1 MNMLRRSIIGTIAIV
16 VALTTSAA
24 AEGLPDILGVQP
36 GMPARDAHA
45 KLQAALPKNKIQ
57 VMSDTLPTIDKPV
70 IKAFSSAPP
79 GQIMMGMEGDQVE
92 VDVTLPPNKQTVWRV
107 VRQHWFA
114 NKGIPKTTLLAS
126 LREKY
131 GKETRTN
138 YSEKQPATDDSQIHH
153 LLWLFDEQG
162 RPAPLPSKPKKD
174 GPDFANQSTLT
185 SCAGLGDGVQL
196 AMIEVYSNLYKG
208 VNSENDW
215 CYSSYNAVVA
225 SVTSSETPELYTQ
238 MRMVAVSLPLALRA
252 SEATSK
258 WKKDIAE
265 GQHKQDIEKAKQQ
278 EKPKL

>member
-107 VRQHWFA
+107 VRQHWFGQQGHPEDHPPGLVA
-114 NKGIPKTTLLAS
+114 REVWKRNADELQRKTA
-126 LREKY
+126 
-131 GKETRTN
+131 G
-138 YSEKQPATDDSQIHH
+138 H
-153 LLWLFDEQG
+153 G
-162 RPAPLPSKPKKD
+162 RQSNPPPL
-174 GPDFANQSTLT
+174 
-185 SCAGLGDGVQL
+185 
-196 AMIEVYSNLYKG
+196 M
-208 VNSENDW
+208 
-215 CYSSYNAVVA
+215 
-225 SVTSSETPELYTQ
+225 
-238 MRMVAVSLPLALRA
+238 ALR
-252 SEATSK
+252 
-258 WKKDIAE
+258 
-265 GQHKQDIEKAKQQ
+265 
-278 EKPKL
+278 